1 MKILN
6 SDLDSAVQKGIIS
19 SDQASQLWNHFESL
33 RSDQARFQGIY
44 VLYYFGGLLVL
55 ASMSWFLT
63 TAWGNGLA
71 LMGISALFATIYIL
85 AAKSLWNKENL
96 KIPGGLLITAAVGL
110 TPVFI
115 YGFQKAVGLWP
126 ETTSNFSNYQS
137 VTKGNYLFMEL
148 GTIIAALTALRF
160 FRFAFVTFPLSI
172 SLWYMS
178 MDITSIVLN
187 KNNLSFDEKEMI
199 SILFGFAVLWT
210 SYYVD
215 KKHEDIDFAFW
226 TYLAGALSFW
236 GGLSS
241 LLMFRESILA
251 QFSYC
256 LINVFLIVIAIYLR
270 RRIFLILGSIG
281 ILYYL
286 DRLLFLI
293 FKDSYG
299 FPIVL
304 ALLGIFILFLGI
316 KYQKNKHGFE
326 SYVES
331 YFPRFLKKWRP
342 KERT

>member
-1 MKILN
+1 M
-6 SDLDSAVQKGIIS
+6 
-19 SDQASQLWNHFESL
+19 F
-33 RSDQARFQGIY
+33 
-44 VLYYFGGLLVL
+44 
-55 ASMSWFLT
+55 
-63 TAWGNGLA
+63 
-71 LMGISALFATIYIL
+71 ISALFATIYIL

-115 YGFQKAVGLWP
+115 YGFQKAVGLSP
-126 ETTSNFSNYQS
+126 EITNNFSNYQS
-137 VTKGNYLFMEL
+137 ITKGNYLFMEL
-148 GTIIAALTALRF
+148 GTIIASLAALRF

-178 MDITSIVLN
+178 MDITSILLN

-199 SILFGFAVLWT
+199 SIIFGFVVLLG
-210 SYYVD
+210 SYALD
-215 KKHEDIDFAFW
+215 KKYEDLDFAFW
-226 TYLAGALSFW
+226 TYLTGALSLW

-241 LLMFRESILA
+241 LLMFRDSVLA

-270 RRIFLILGSIG
+270 RRIFLVLGAIG

-286 DRLLFLI
+286 DRLIFLI

-299 FPIVL
+299 FPTFL
-304 ALLGIFILFLGI
+304 ALLGIFILFLGV
-316 KYQKNKHGFE
+316 KYQKNKKSFE

-331 YFPRFLKKWRP
+331 CFPRFLTKWRP
-342 KERT
+342 KERA